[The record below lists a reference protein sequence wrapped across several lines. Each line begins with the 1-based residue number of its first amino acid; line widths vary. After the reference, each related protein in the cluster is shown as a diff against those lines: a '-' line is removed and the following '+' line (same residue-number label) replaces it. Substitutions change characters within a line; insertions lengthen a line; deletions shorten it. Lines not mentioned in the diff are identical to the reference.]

1 MAIFYLL
8 VILSHILQKLK
19 ILSVCL
25 KEIFQRTHAGL
36 SCFPLCIAPA
46 HNRHW
51 WAFCFNRK
59 GKMKCYF
66 SLGSVKGNTIKN
78 TCSLANFFPLFFLQL
93 YLLWCTSVPECVPLA
108 FMPWQTSPT
117 RGRFMTHVPLHFW
130 RGGKVFIKD
139 EASFTCHHRWHSD
152 SLQARMKVEW
162 VSQGWWVL
170 SWLYRSRGDKHLL
183 SRRSPHC
190 SGWKVEQ

>member
-1 MAIFYLL
+1 MIFYLL
-8 VILSHILQKLK
+8 VISNHILQKLK

-36 SCFPLCIAPA
+36 GCFPLCIAPA
-46 HNRHW
+46 HNWHW
-51 WAFCFNRK
+51 WDFCFNRK

-78 TCSLANFFPLFFLQL
+78 TCSPANFISSFFLQS
-93 YLLWCTSVPECVPLA
+93 YLLWCTSVPECVPLV
-108 FMPWQTSPT
+108 FVSWQTCPT
-117 RGRFMTHVPLHFW
+117 GARRGRFMRHVPVRFG
-130 RGGKVFIKD
+130 RGRKVFIKGG
-139 EASFTCHHRWHSD
+139 ASFSCHHSWHSE
-152 SLQARMKVEW
+152 SLQARMAVMQPGW

-183 SRRSPHC
+183 SRSSPHC
-190 SGWKVEQ
+190 